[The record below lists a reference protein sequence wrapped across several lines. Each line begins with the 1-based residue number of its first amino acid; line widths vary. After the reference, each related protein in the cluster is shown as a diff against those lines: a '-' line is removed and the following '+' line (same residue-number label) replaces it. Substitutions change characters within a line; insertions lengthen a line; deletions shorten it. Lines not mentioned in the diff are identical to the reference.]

1 MKETMRKTLLQ
12 LREALQAKQMSQDKI
27 RWMLEGV
34 VIRAGYEIGLLRR
47 GEPIP
52 ESIYRQV
59 SLSIQEIMQEQQ

>member
-1 MKETMRKTLLQ
+1 MKDTMRKTLLQ
-12 LREALQAKQMSQDKI
+12 LRERLQAKQMSQDKI